1 MRLLRARCSQALQL
15 SRVNN
20 SLEQIDSI
28 NSAGHRAV
36 YFVKQ
41 KGNVTKVAEA
51 LGFHISPITFHLE
64 QTWTKSAL

>member
-1 MRLLRARCSQALQL
+1 MRLLRARFSRALQL

-20 SLEQIDSI
+20 SLEQTDSI
-28 NSAGHRAV
+28 NSAGYRAV

-41 KGNVTKVAEA
+41 KGNIAQVVEA
-51 LGFHISPITFHLE
+51 LGFRISPITFHLE

>member
-20 SLEQIDSI
+20 SLEQTDSI
-28 NSAGHRAV
+28 NSAVARAV

-51 LGFHISPITFHLE
+51 LVFHISPITFHLE